1 MEVTGVSIDW
11 KSWSK
16 TWKPILVAIG
26 LIYGLIVGPGIFF
39 MNLFIHQAVDDSIGP
54 LEQKVSNMSAFD
66 SQVRGALNHYHE
78 DVNRFFQRSASDQHT
93 SRIDMERPYAI
104 FNSIVYYEHEIKRSK
119 Y

>member
-54 LEQKVSNMSAFD
+54 LEQKVSSMSAFD

-78 DVNRFFQRSASDQHT
+78 DVNRFFQRSASAST
-93 SRIDMERPYAI
+93 SEMNMEKPYTI
-104 FNSIVYYEHEIKRSK
+104 FNSMVDNTYEIKRSK